1 MPYELQ
7 GTVWL
12 IAVMVMLALI
22 VKHERRAK
30 RWFLKGRRRRRPAYT
45 RRPVLS

>member
-12 IAVMVMLALI
+12 LAVMAALALL
-22 VKHERRAK
+22 VKHERRVK
-30 RWFLKGRRRRRPAYT
+30 RWFLKSPRRRRPAFS
-45 RRPVLS
+45 RRPVLP